1 MKLPKIVLVF
11 FGLLTIIS
19 CSGDNDSLNDSDP
32 QNGTIYFPPLNSD
45 NWETKSISELDWN
58 ETELQPLLD
67 YLENKNTKSFM
78 VLHEGK
84 IVIEAY
90 FDGHSSTSPWY
101 WASAGKTLTTAMTGI
116 AENEGLLDLNDK
128 VSDYLGTGWTS
139 APLEKENLIT
149 CKHLLSMSSGLDDSA
164 GDGVEPENL
173 QYLADAGTRW
183 AYHNVY
189 VKLQDIVATAS
200 GQDWSNYFDNKLKN
214 KIGMSGAWIQTGDFS
229 VYWSTTR
236 SMARFGLL
244 VYADGKWESEQIIPE
259 SFLNDAVN
267 TSQNL
272 NLSYG
277 YMWWLNGKS
286 SYRLPQSQIQFP
298 GELIPNAPDDMYAA
312 LGKNDQKIYVVPS
325 KKLVVARM
333 GDAADDQNFALSN
346 FDNALWE
353 KINALVN

>member
-90 FDGHSSTSPWY
+90 FNGHSSTSPWY

-116 AENEGLLDLNDK
+116 AENEGLLDINDK
-128 VSDYLGTGWTS
+128 ASDYLGTGWTS

-200 GQDWSNYFDNKLKN
+200 GQDWSTYFDSKLKN

-272 NLSYG
+272 NESYG

-298 GELIPNAPDDMYAA
+298 GELIHNAPDDMYAA

-325 KKLVVARM
+325 KKLVVIRM

-353 KINALVN
+353 KINALTN